1 MRGRKR
7 TERERGWKRRKGK
20 GEWMEQKAEK
30 GGEGERGDKGRKVSK
45 FNVTRMDNNT
55 YLK

>member
-1 MRGRKR
+1 MEEKEGEGRVDG
-7 TERERGWKRRKGK
+7 TEGREGR
-20 GEWMEQKAEK
+20 